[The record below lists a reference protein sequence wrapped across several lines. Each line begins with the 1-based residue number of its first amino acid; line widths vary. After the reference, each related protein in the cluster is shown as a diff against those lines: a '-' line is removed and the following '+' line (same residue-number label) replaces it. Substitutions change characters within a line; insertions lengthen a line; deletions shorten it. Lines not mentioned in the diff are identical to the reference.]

1 MPSPGQRPLRRARFG
16 SFELDGEKLY
26 WKIDCYN
33 KEMRYG
39 SEDPS
44 DPEQTTRVLTILLA
58 EEY

>member
-1 MPSPGQRPLRRARFG
+1 MFASRYAYGEHDFG
-16 SFELDGEKLY
+16 SFELEGEKLY
-26 WKIDCYN
+26 WKIDCYD
-33 KEMRYG
+33 KKMRFG